1 MKTFKLYSYFFPS
14 SYNFLVYVLTNFTSI
29 STLVFF
35 SDRVHRDRGVV
46 QALLGQRVEG

>member
-29 STLVFF
+29 STLFF
-35 SDRVHRDRGVV
+35 FLTGSTGT
-46 QALLGQRVEG
+46 EG